1 MPKSVSKIQ
10 LFLIGLSAGLI
21 AALFPRL
28 LPLIS
33 QSSDGVTFSFFNQ
46 TYFIGVIL
54 FALIIGI
61 SMIWLYM
68 DSKDSSRQ
76 LFMSALALPAIISG
90 GLNVSSVSS
99 TAEQK
104 LNDLENQTI
113 ELQSKLESQNSIPVI
128 EIEGLSF
135 SSSSNESML
144 GLVGISTAFAQDLL
158 PAPKTAKQ
166 ISSVGVNAESLNENY
181 IVVLMQ
187 SPIKQ
192 DILSTQQALN
202 AQNIKDTI
210 LYEKNNLFYLM
221 KNERTTKT
229 KAIMDVIEIKN
240 KSNLK
245 PSILKVK

>member
-1 MPKSVSKIQ
+1 M
-10 LFLIGLSAGLI
+10 SAGLI

-54 FALIIGI
+54 FALIIGV

-128 EIEGLSF
+128 EIDGLSF
-135 SSSSNESML
+135 SSTSNGSIL
-144 GLVGISTAFAQDLL
+144 GLVGISTAFAQDVL
-158 PAPKTAKQ
+158 PAQKTAKQ

-187 SPIKQ
+187 STNKQ
-192 DILSTQQALN
+192 DILNAQQALN
-202 AQNIKDTI
+202 MRNIKDTI
-210 LYEKNNLFYLM
+210 LFEKNNQFYLM
-221 KNERTTKT
+221 NNERTTKT

-240 KSNLK
+240 KSNLE

>member
-1 MPKSVSKIQ
+1 
-10 LFLIGLSAGLI
+10 LSAGLI

-54 FALIIGI
+54 FALIIGV

-128 EIEGLSF
+128 EIDGLSF
-135 SSSSNESML
+135 SSTSIGSIL
-144 GLVGISTAFAQDLL
+144 GLVGISTAFAQDVL
-158 PAPKTAKQ
+158 PAQKTAKQ

-187 SPIKQ
+187 STNKQ
-192 DILSTQQALN
+192 DILNAQQALN
-202 AQNIKDTI
+202 MRNIKDTI
-210 LYEKNNLFYLM
+210 LFEKNNQFYLM
-221 KNERTTKT
+221 NNERTTKT

-240 KSNLK
+240 KSNLE